1 MLFPILPSSEATGRY
16 IFCPRAKR
24 GGATYLGGIL
34 MEEQQMFT
42 NSHILAWMQYY
53 ADNAPV
59 DLEKVKI
66 LDITRKNKN
75 VIPAVESHRSVM
87 VFTEA
92 GHPEIFY
99 KMWEA
104 GLGECEVWYNEG
116 SEPSGPIL
124 HKPVSEMIDRGIN
137 SSAAML
143 VINENARSTY
153 KIGMSNELFSR
164 GSIHYVGSEIRSVL
178 LNKMHLE
185 LNDTVCVISGE
196 SIAVESAIIAS
207 EGTVIAVEYNSAD
220 RTTMEKNAVQFG
232 LNNIEIVDHVDE
244 DTFKE
249 LPVPS
254 MTMLVASASTEQEI
268 DCLLSLNP
276 NMEFVIYTL
285 DFRCAAEM
293 ADMLRARGI
302 KEVETIQ
309 VMVSK
314 LNSKNQ
320 MVTEPA
326 PWIISARA

>member
-1 MLFPILPSSEATGRY
+1 
-16 IFCPRAKR
+16 
-24 GGATYLGGIL
+24 

-104 GLGECEVWYNEG
+104 GLGECQVWYNEG
-116 SEPSGPIL
+116 SEPTGQIL

-143 VINENARSTY
+143 IINDNARSTY
-153 KIGMSNELFSR
+153 KIGMSNEMFSR

-207 EGTVIAVEYNSAD
+207 EGTVIAVEYNGAD
-220 RTTMEKNAVQFG
+220 RTTMEKNAAQFG

-244 DTFKE
+244 ETFKA

-268 DCLLSLNP
+268 DCLLKLNP

-293 ADMLRARGI
+293 ADMLRTRGI

-309 VMVSK
+309 IMVSK

-326 PWIISARA
+326 PWIISGRA